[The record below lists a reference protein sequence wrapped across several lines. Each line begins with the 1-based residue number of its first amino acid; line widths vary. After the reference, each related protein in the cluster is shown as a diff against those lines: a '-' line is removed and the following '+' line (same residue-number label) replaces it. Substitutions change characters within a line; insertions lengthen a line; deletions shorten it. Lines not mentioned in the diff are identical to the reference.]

1 MLNLQHI
8 SLPETFYEEETRDGG
23 YVVSADM
30 KKIWAVQMDLLQL
43 FMNVCEKHHLRYY
56 AEGGTLLGAVRHGGY
71 IPWDDDVDLT
81 MPREDYRILC
91 EIAPEEF
98 KYPYFWQTE
107 HSDAGM
113 RRGSAKLRNSETTAI
128 MEDELDLRLPVNQGI
143 FIDIFPLDE
152 LPPAAEGLE
161 FVSRLRDL
169 WKKSLKYADQ
179 VLKTDPKSVNP
190 YFQEF
195 EEHICRYNGS
205 GSKKIAMLSF
215 YRGSSYGI
223 RNVSDYEETE
233 WMPYE
238 NLQIR
243 VPKGYRNIL
252 RSTYGA
258 WKRYE
263 IGTAIHTGLIFD
275 TEISYKEYL
284 TRLDRAE
291 NGERQDEK

>member
-1 MLNLQHI
+1 MLKLHHI
-8 SLPETFYEEETRDGG
+8 SLPETFYEEEKREGD

-30 KKIWAVQMDLLQL
+30 KKIWAVQLDLLQL
-43 FMNVCEKHHLRYY
+43 FIHVCEKHHLRYY

-71 IPWDDDVDLT
+71 IPWDDDIDLT

-98 KYPYFWQTE
+98 TYPYFWQTE

-128 MEDELDLRLPVNQGI
+128 SRNEVEFRLPVNQGI

-152 LPPAAEGLE
+152 LPSAAERE
-161 FVSRLRDL
+161 AFVSRLRDL
-169 WKKSLKYADQ
+169 WKKSLQYADK
-179 VLKTDPKSVNP
+179 VLKTEPKSFNP

-195 EEHICRYNGS
+195 EDHICQYNGT

-223 RNVSDYEETE
+223 RNTADYEGTE

-238 NLQIR
+238 GLQIR
-243 VPKGYRNIL
+243 VPKGYRNVL
-252 RSTYGA
+252 RSTYGV
-258 WKRYE
+258 WKKFE
-263 IGTAIHTGLIFD
+263 IGTAIHGGIIFD
-275 TEISYKEYL
+275 PDISYKEYFA
-284 TRLDRAE
+284 RRERDE
-291 NGERQDEK
+291 NSERQEDK